1 MKHAVLAC
9 IALVA
14 IAACGQAQTDEP
26 FAEFRGDPEVART
39 AVREWAAKGTDAVP
53 ELRKGLASDSMKVQ
67 HHSRQALSK
76 ICGQW
81 GGDGRLMWKRSV
93 EEAKG
98 GDKPLMVL
106 HLFGEFDEE
115 FC

>member
-14 IAACGQAQTDEP
+14 LAACGDAQSEQP
-26 FAEFRGDPEVART
+26 FAEFRGDPEVARA
-39 AVREWAAKGTDAVP
+39 AVQAWAAKGADAIP
-53 ELRKGLASDSMKVQ
+53 DLQAGLESDSVKVQ
-67 HHSRQALSK
+67 VHSRRALSK
-76 ICGQW
+76 ITGQW
-81 GGDGRLMWKRSV
+81 GGDGRLLWRRSV

-106 HLFGEFDEE
+106 HLFGKFDEE